1 MDLKLDGKTTLV
13 TGGSRGIGAST
24 ARQLAKEGAD
34 VVVVYHQNKRGAEA
48 VANDV
53 RSLNRRAWTF
63 PLDLTEMSSIDNLVD
78 LVKKKL
84 SKLDILILCAGR
96 SIITPFNEID
106 SDEWHAVMD
115 VNLNGPFLLLK
126 KLVPV
131 MSKGAS
137 VVTVSSVAAHTG
149 VPRHAHYAAAKAGLI
164 NLTKS
169 AARVLAPDIRVNC
182 VAPGITRTEMG
193 QDTIDSLS
201 EGYADRKLLADR
213 FATPEEVAQSI
224 VFLASPVAGFIHGA
238 TLDVNGGRYLR

>member
-1 MDLKLDGKTTLV
+1 MDLQLDGKTALV

-24 ARQLAKEGAD
+24 ARQLAREGAD
-34 VVVVYHQNKRGAEA
+34 VIAVYHKNKKGAESIA
-48 VANDV
+48 HEI
-53 RSLNRRAWTF
+53 RSLDRQAWTF
-63 PLDLTEMSSIDNLVD
+63 TLDLTDASSIENLVNEVEEELD
-78 LVKKKL
+78 
-84 SKLDILILCAGR
+84 KLDILVLCAGR
-96 SIITPFNEID
+96 SVITPFNEID
-106 SDEWHAVMD
+106 NDEWHALME
-115 VNLNGPFLLLK
+115 VNLNGPFLLLQ
-126 KLVPV
+126 KLVPI

-149 VPRHAHYAAAKAGLI
+149 VPRHAHYAAAKAGLV

-169 AARVLAPDIRVNC
+169 AARALAPDIRVNC

-213 FATPEEVAQSI
+213 FATPEEVAKSI
-224 VFLASPVAGFIHGA
+224 VFLSSPVAGFIHGA